1 MYVCTR
7 KREREYE
14 NEKKKS
20 FSKNIALSFKKTVEA
35 FQMLFGE

>member
-7 KREREYE
+7 KREYE
-14 NEKKKS
+14 NEKKKKHL
-20 FSKNIALSFKKTVEA
+20 KNIALSFKKTVEA